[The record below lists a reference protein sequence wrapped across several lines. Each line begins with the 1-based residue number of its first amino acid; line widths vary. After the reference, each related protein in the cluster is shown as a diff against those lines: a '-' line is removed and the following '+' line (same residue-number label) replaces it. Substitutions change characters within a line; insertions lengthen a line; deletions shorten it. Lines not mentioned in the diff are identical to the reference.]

1 MAVTRRSSRSRSCS
15 RGKSPSRSI
24 PAIKSISK
32 TSKKSP
38 SYWIQFTEFVT
49 PFRFSLLILL
59 LETIL
64 CTLIILKIPYTEI
77 DWKAYM
83 EEVTG
88 YVEGERDYV
97 NLKGG
102 TGPLVYPALFL
113 YIYQGLRYITSSG
126 ENILKAQFIFMFIYL
141 LNRIIVMRIY
151 YKVFNKSCQFY
162 VSIVVLSLSKRIHSL
177 YILRLFND
185 TITNLLINLAILLFL
200 SSYWNIG
207 SLFFS
212 AGVGVKMNGLLY
224 APGVLGVYLGGRSY
238 SKLRSIQSQIYQ
250 LRHTLLNLFINA
262 LLQIIIGYPFLST
275 YPLSYLRK
283 SFELD
288 RIFFYKWTVNFKFL
302 PEGIFINP
310 TWGKILLGGHVLVL
324 VLFEGKIWGIK
335 PFKIVKMGKEGDV
348 KLSAGYIALVCY
360 LSNFIGITFLRTIHY
375 QFYSWYYDSLP
386 LLIFSTLCTPI
397 GIKDFLKVSFIF
409 GGIMG
414 GVEYAFNV
422 YPATPFS
429 SGVIQVAH
437 FTLLG
442 RLWFYGKIPGEKM
455 K

>member
-1 MAVTRRSSRSRSCS
+1 
-15 RGKSPSRSI
+15 
-24 PAIKSISK
+24 
-32 TSKKSP
+32 
-38 SYWIQFTEFVT
+38 
-49 PFRFSLLILL
+49 
-59 LETIL
+59 
-64 CTLIILKIPYTEI
+64 
-77 DWKAYM
+77 M

-126 ENILKAQFIFMFIYL
+126 ENILKAQFIFMIIYL
-141 LNRIIVMRIY
+141 LNRVIVMRIY
-151 YKVFNKSCQFY
+151 YKVFNKSRQFY

-200 SSYWNIG
+200 SSYWNIA

-238 SKLRSIQSQIYQ
+238 SKLRSIKSQIYQ

-302 PEGIFINP
+302 PEGIFVNP

-324 VLFEGKIWGIK
+324 VLFGGKIWGIK

-360 LSNFIGITFLRTIHY
+360 LSNFIGITFLRTLHY

-386 LLIFSTLCTPI
+386 LLIFSTLSTPI
-397 GIKDFLKVSFIF
+397 GIKDFLKVSVIF

-414 GVEYAFNV
+414 GEK
-422 YPATPFS
+422 
-429 SGVIQVAH
+429 VISER
-437 FTLLG
+437 T
-442 RLWFYGKIPGEKM
+442 R
-455 K
+455 